1 MWTPGPPSLG
11 PPWYPLSAPLGWTLP
26 PQHVKHEA
34 AHHSR
39 VMQSK
44 PVVEGASRR
53 SAGRGRHTARVWRT
67 SSGVRF
73 FRLVAASRRGLT
85 TNRCPRSPRRGLG
98 SYNGSAMPSHV
109 HPGPIAGR
117 GVAPAPVAVPTTTAT
132 SGLRRQGHRRS
143 VCAAA
148 MAVGRTRRTQPGSL
162 RAHTLGLSASDP
174 PRGSGGYHWAL
185 SHGLA

>member
-1 MWTPGPPSLG
+1 MSFEAFGCLG
-11 PPWYPLSAPLGWTLP
+11 CTNLSAPLGWTLP
-26 PQHVKHEA
+26 PQHGQHEA

-44 PVVEGASRR
+44 PVAEGASRR

-67 SSGVRF
+67 SSGMGL

-85 TNRCPRSPRRGLG
+85 TNRRPG
-98 SYNGSAMPSHV
+98 
-109 HPGPIAGR
+109 HPGGALGLTTDLRCRATFTQTPIAGR

-143 VCAAA
+143 ACAAA